1 MRKLKLTKLVMTL
14 LIGSVIISGCAS
26 NKMLKPVKPT
36 LTTVT
41 EVDGKMCMSLQDAS
55 ALGIYIIELER
66 GYQ

>member
-1 MRKLKLTKLVMTL
+1 MRKRKLTKLVMTL

-41 EVDGKMCMSLQDAS
+41 EVDGRMCMSLQDATL
-55 ALGIYIIELER
+55 LGLYIIGLER
-66 GYQ
+66 GYK